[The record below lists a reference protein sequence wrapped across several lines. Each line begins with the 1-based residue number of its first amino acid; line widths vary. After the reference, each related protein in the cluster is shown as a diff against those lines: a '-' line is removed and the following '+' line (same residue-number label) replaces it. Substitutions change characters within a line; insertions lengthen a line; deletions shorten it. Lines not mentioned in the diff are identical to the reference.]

1 MCTFLQMTTDVLL
14 YIKFLYVLAH
24 IPLHFSK
31 NVNTLNYFE
40 LLIASNT
47 ISLENSE
54 ITYDEA
60 TGQI

>member
-1 MCTFLQMTTDVLL
+1 MTTDVLL

-31 NVNTLNYFE
+31 NVNALNYFE

>member
-14 YIKFLYVLAH
+14 YIRFLHVLAH

-31 NVNTLNYFE
+31 NVNTLNYFKFH
-40 LLIASNT
+40 NCFQY

>member
-1 MCTFLQMTTDVLL
+1 MTTDVL
-14 YIKFLYVLAH
+14 YVRFLYVLAH

-31 NVNTLNYFE
+31 NVNALNYSE